1 MVAERGQALLERDT
15 ANKLGVLKIGKD
27 LNINA
32 VQSDDIFTQYADV
45 FHGLGKLKDFKLEIP
60 IDRKVN
66 PVAQPLRR
74 PPFNLRQRIERKLE
88 ELEKL

>member
-1 MVAERGQALLERDT
+1 MPEKGQALLGRDT

-60 IDRKVN
+60 IDSIVN

-74 PPFNLRQRIERKLE
+74 PPFNLRQRIERKRRT
-88 ELEKL
+88 